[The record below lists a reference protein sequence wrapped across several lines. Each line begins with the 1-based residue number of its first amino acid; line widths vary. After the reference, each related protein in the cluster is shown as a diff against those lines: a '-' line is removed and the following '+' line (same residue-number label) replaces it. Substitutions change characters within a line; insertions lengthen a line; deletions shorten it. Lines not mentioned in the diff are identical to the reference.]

1 MDAYSQIKTPQV
13 PQVSNPSPIYGSGNN
28 ITASPSYQQP
38 NQVTLGAK
46 AQDIVRGQ
54 NNATVTNALKQKQQ
68 EIEYVLKEIKFN
80 HKRFALMDSLRAVA
94 PTAHLKRFDDALK
107 HLQDM
112 LQGKVQLSVSDAYF
126 TIEAA
131 FGNLYL
137 SRAEYDLTIRNSV
150 AFIKAWMLENGLDPK
165 DNNMQHYALQKF
177 MSEEL
182 TLHNAKKITDFGL
195 KVEQSSHH
203 PFHYDFNDYTCEK
216 DYRNCFLTKCLATG
230 FGQCASMPAV
240 YLVLAEGL
248 GAKAYL
254 TFAPQHT
261 FIKYK
266 DNDGVIR
273 NYEPTSNW
281 EISDKW
287 YKDNMFISARAY
299 ETGVYLDTF
308 NTKQIV
314 ANCVFDLAIYY
325 TIIDR
330 TGKEDLILNCLKA
343 GMAYFPKNNH
353 LLPLFLKSQHLKT
366 MLREEMRK
374 ANITSFEDLKKST
387 KAKYYYDEFMSTES
401 YISNL
406 GYQDMPSGMYEALL
420 NEHEFKGKVQQGN
433 NITGKE
439 KRNLFNSIEQ

>member
-1 MDAYSQIKTPQV
+1 
-13 PQVSNPSPIYGSGNN
+13 
-28 ITASPSYQQP
+28 
-38 NQVTLGAK
+38 
-46 AQDIVRGQ
+46 
-54 NNATVTNALKQKQQ
+54 
-68 EIEYVLKEIKFN
+68 
-80 HKRFALMDSLRAVA
+80 
-94 PTAHLKRFDDALK
+94 
-107 HLQDM
+107 M
-112 LQGKVQLSVSDAYF
+112 LQGKVQLSISDAYF

-137 SRAEYDLTIRNSV
+137 SRAEYDWAIKQSV
-150 AFIKAWMLENGLDPK
+150 GFIKAWMAENGLDSK
-165 DNNMQHYALQKF
+165 DNNMQHYAIQKF

-182 TLHNAKKITDFGL
+182 TLHNTKKNADFGV
-195 KVEQSSHH
+195 KVNQSSHR
-203 PFHYDFNDYTCEK
+203 PFHYDFNDYTCER
-216 DYRNCFLTKCLATG
+216 DYRNSFLTKCLATG

-266 DNDGVIR
+266 DNDGFIR

-299 ETGVYLDTF
+299 ETGAYLDTF
-308 NTKQIV
+308 NTTQVV
-314 ANCVFDLAIYY
+314 ANCVFDLAVYY

-330 TGKEDLILNCLKA
+330 TGKEDLILNCLKT
-343 GMAYFPKNNH
+343 GMAYFPNNNH

-366 MLREEMRK
+366 MLREEMR
-374 ANITSFEDLKKST
+374 NEHITSIEELKKSV
-387 KAKYYYDEFMSTES
+387 KAKYYYDEFMSIEN
-401 YISNL
+401 YIISL
-406 GYQDMPSGMYEALL
+406 GYQDMPNGMYEALL
-420 NEHEFKGKVQQGN
+420 NEHEFKGKIQQGN

-439 KRNLFNSIEQ
+439 KQSLFNNIEQ